1 MKTLSKLSLVTLFA
15 LACSTTSAI
24 DGDFLL
30 NVKKGKGN
38 EISFAMNGVQK
49 ATIAIFDSE
58 NNLIYTENATGQNG
72 IVKYYNLEELP
83 MGTYSLIVK
92 TDLKEVTHEIKVAAS
107 NVTLSKRAYLEVY
120 KTSFADK
127 NVASN

>member
-1 MKTLSKLSLVTLFA
+1 
-15 LACSTTSAI
+15 
-24 DGDFLL
+24 
-30 NVKKGKGN
+30 
-38 EISFAMNGVQK
+38 
-49 ATIAIFDSE
+49 
-58 NNLIYTENATGQNG
+58 
-72 IVKYYNLEELP
+72 